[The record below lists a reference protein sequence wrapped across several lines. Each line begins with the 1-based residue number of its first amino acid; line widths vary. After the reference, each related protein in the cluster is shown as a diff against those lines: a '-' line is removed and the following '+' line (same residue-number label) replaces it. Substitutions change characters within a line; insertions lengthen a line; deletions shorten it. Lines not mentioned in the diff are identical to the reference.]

1 MIKFFKI
8 PLIVIQC
15 ILLFTSCIDKNSVAG
30 EYSGSWG
37 PWSKIE
43 IILNE
48 DNTYEL
54 TTEMTATLPFQ
65 VAKKGDIN
73 KEYGKWKCN
82 MDYFTNCG
90 DGTGKGR
97 CRELRLY
104 LNNGRSAG
112 TWKVKE
118 GFFGWKFSQYKA
130 DDSHKYGYSLHGYFN

>member
-1 MIKFFKI
+1 MIKYFKI

-30 EYSGSWG
+30 EYSGSELF
-37 PWSKIE
+37 SEIE
-43 IILNE
+43 ITLNE

-54 TTEMTATLPFQ
+54 TREWTVTLPFQ
-65 VAKKGDIN
+65 VAKKGDVH

-104 LNNGRSAG
+104 PNIGG
-112 TWKVKE
+112 TVEYWNVKE
-118 GFFGWKFSQYKA
+118 GFFGWEFSQYEK
-130 DDSHKYGYSLHGYFN
+130 DDSHKYGYKRSRHFN